1 MSESKYITPLDEFM
15 SYMENTLSPK
25 DFTEFKSKV
34 QTQLLDRAPVVAII
48 GKAGVGKTT
57 TINNLFDVDDFV
69 AEALCFDEKGHI
81 GDVKTGTT
89 RAIRK
94 HFNLKAGIGLEI
106 IDLPGL
112 GDDVRKDPIYE
123 KIYAEILPQCDIVL
137 YILKADN
144 RTLGEDE
151 RIIKN
156 VVLPSCDKSKL
167 IVAVNQ
173 VDILGENEGLHWEDS
188 INLPSERQAELIKIK
203 QNDITSMFAED
214 LGIDVKKIT
223 CYSALKRYH
232 LLELLESIVA
242 TTPLGF
248 IFAIMGIQP
257 RPFEEIA
264 ADQDAVK
271 IALQFVNSNIS
282 IK

>member
-25 DFTEFKSKV
+25 DFTKFKSKV

-151 RIIKN
+151 RIINN

-203 QNDITSMFAED
+203 QTDITSMFSED

-271 IALQFVNSNIS
+271 IALQFVNSKIS

>member
-151 RIIKN
+151 RIINN

-203 QNDITSMFAED
+203 QNDITSMFSED

-271 IALQFVNSNIS
+271 IALQFVNSKIS